1 MWQKAV
7 ARDNMRIPSQF
18 PNILAGCLWHF
29 YFRFLSIEDFCP
41 SSSLK
46 SQKLSQKTKK
56 TEHFG
61 SSLLGY
67 WRWNAWCQRANS
79 IVTVVYRHLFWRPSH
94 CHIPRK
100 IERKKGA
107 NYFHSNF
114 YCYSLVT
121 LASCTF
127 HNNHFHAMLA
137 CLQRNLR
144 GNSRESSDTSLAR
157 SSKRLLVG

>member
-1 MWQKAV
+1 MEVSISRTGKFMWQKAV

-46 SQKLSQKTKK
+46 SQKFSQKTKK

-61 SSLLGY
+61 SSFLGY

-79 IVTVVYRHLFWRPSH
+79 IVKVVYRHLFWRPSH

-100 IERKKGA
+100 IERKKGQTI
-107 NYFHSNF
+107 FTQITTVTVLLLK
-114 YCYSLVT
+114 LV
-121 LASCTF
+121 A
-127 HNNHFHAMLA
+127 HFTSIIFTQ
-137 CLQRNLR
+137 C
-144 GNSRESSDTSLAR
+144 SLAFN
-157 SSKRLLVG
+157 VI